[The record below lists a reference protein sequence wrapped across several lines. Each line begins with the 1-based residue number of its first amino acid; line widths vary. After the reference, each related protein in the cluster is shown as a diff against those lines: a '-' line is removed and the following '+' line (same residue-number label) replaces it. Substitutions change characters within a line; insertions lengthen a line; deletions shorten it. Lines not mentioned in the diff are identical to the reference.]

1 MWLWSF
7 PATAILAKWTQM
19 ILMGDGVEDM
29 QGIDGAKWIR
39 MLNVYPATRLNLSMC
54 IVPFLGS
61 CQQLDADKEIRWII
75 YIMDALALCFLWNR
89 CIYGC
94 RYAFSTSSASAKS
107 IVHGCFEAKSS
118 SIQDGLSTSQVWTQ
132 HCRWPW
138 NLSWQMQCVSGLMS
152 VEHICLSML
161 PITLKQPHYGM
172 TFGKL
177 NYGANYKAIL
187 LESGVTSS
195 PIS

>member
-7 PATAILAKWTQM
+7 PVTAILAKWTQM
-19 ILMGDGVEDM
+19 IVLGDGVEDM
-29 QGIDGAKWIR
+29 QGIYGAKLIR
-39 MLNVYPATRLNLSMC
+39 MLNVYPATRLNLSMRM
-54 IVPFLGS
+54 VPFLGS
-61 CQQLDADKEIRWII
+61 CQQLDADKKICWII
-75 YIMDALALCFLWNR
+75 YIMDALVLCFLWNR
-89 CIYGC
+89 CISGC

-118 SIQDGLSTSQVWTQ
+118 SIQDGVSTSQVWTQ

-138 NLSWQMQCVSGLMS
+138 NLWQMQCVSGLMS
-152 VEHICLSML
+152 VEHICLRML

-187 LESGVTSS
+187 LESGVTYS

>member
-1 MWLWSF
+1 MGLWSF
-7 PATAILAKWTQM
+7 PATAIPHITQM
-19 ILMGDGVEDM
+19 IAMGDGVEDM
-29 QGIDGAKWIR
+29 QGIDGAKLIG

-89 CIYGC
+89 CISGC

-132 HCRWPW
+132 HCRWPC

-152 VEHICLSML
+152 VEHICFSML
-161 PITLKQPHYGM
+161 PVTLKQPRYGM

-177 NYGANYKAIL
+177 NYGANCKAIL